1 MNLRLIDIGGSGLKT
16 AILKLSNIQSL
27 APQIESR
34 HFDKPNWDD
43 FAGWLAQQGLL
54 DSEVLGISCAG
65 FITLDGIV
73 KLCRVAGWRD
83 KPLVRETQMQAPG
96 TQVFLLNDAEAHL
109 MAHMEESRCPM
120 LNVALGTSL
129 GFAMADA
136 NGQLVRALDGL
147 NFDLGEIPLPTS
159 AAEKKVWWA
168 LGSAGLAALQKQH
181 GGEAGAAQFGYRLGA
196 FLATL
201 CGLFRPKT
209 IVLSGG
215 ITAHWWDHFHST
227 METEFSQS
235 IPAWC
240 PTPTLVRSPFA
251 RDAALIGM
259 ALYSARQIE
268 YPA

>member
-1 MNLRLIDIGGSGLKT
+1 MNLQLIDIGGSGVKT
-16 AILKLSNIQSL
+16 AKLRLSDLQSPN
-27 APQIESR
+27 PQIDSR
-34 HFDKPNWDD
+34 HFEKPNWND
-43 FAGWLAQQGLL
+43 FASWLADEGLL
-54 DSEVLGISCAG
+54 DCKLIGVSCAG

-83 KPLVRETQMQAPG
+83 KPLERDIQKQSPG
-96 TQVFLLNDAEAHL
+96 TRVLLLNDAEAHL
-109 MAHMEESRCPM
+109 MAHMEEPRCPM
-120 LNVALGTSL
+120 LNVALGTSF

-136 NGQLVRALDGL
+136 NGQLVHALDGL

-159 AAEKKVWWA
+159 APEKKVWWA

-181 GGEAGAAQFGYRLGA
+181 GDKAGAAQFGYRLGA

-201 CGLFRPKT
+201 SGLFRPET

-215 ITAHWWDHFHST
+215 ITARWWDHFHST
-227 METEFSQS
+227 MEIEFHQS

-240 PTPTLVRSPFA
+240 PTPTLLRSPFA

-259 ALYSARQIE
+259 ARYAARQFQ
-268 YPA
+268 PS